1 MPPGGVARV
10 MARQRAAP
18 TRRRGVEETR
28 VSDWIAQIT
37 RSAEIF
43 CKSTS
48 DDTSYASCFAGKG
61 DTTYLQWLL
70 QAWGWTLLVAL
81 VALAIALVIGLAVG
95 VMRTL
100 PNKAVAFF
108 GEAWTELFRNIPIV
122 VQLLIWYRVV
132 PELVPVLK
140 GVPEAV
146 LACIGLGLFTS
157 ARISQQIKAGINTLP
172 QGQRYAGLAMGL
184 TLGQTYR
191 YVILPVALRVVLPTL
206 TSESMN
212 IIKNSSVASAIG
224 VTELIFFST
233 QAGEETSMHGT
244 MYFAA
249 TVLYFVSAFTINRLA
264 VVAERRSR
272 LPGALGSAR

>member
-1 MPPGGVARV
+1 M
-10 MARQRAAP
+10 
-18 TRRRGVEETR
+18 
-28 VSDWIAQIT
+28 SDWIPIIK
-37 RSAEIF
+37 RSAEVM

-48 DDTSYASCFAGKG
+48 DDTVYATCFAGKG
-61 DTTYLQWLL
+61 DLTYVQWLL

-81 VALAIALVIGLAVG
+81 VALVIALVLGLVIG

-100 PNKAVAFF
+100 PNKGVAFF

-122 VQLLIWYRVV
+122 VQLLVWYHVV
-132 PELVPVLK
+132 PELIPALK
-140 GVPEAV
+140 GVHEVV

-157 ARISQQIKAGINTLP
+157 ARVAQQVKAGINTLP
-172 QGQRYAGLAMGL
+172 KGQRHAGLAMGL

-191 YVILPVALRVVLPTL
+191 YVLLPVALRIVLPTL

-224 VTELIFFST
+224 VTEMIYFAT

-244 MYFAA
+244 MYLAV
-249 TVLYFVSAFTINRLA
+249 TILYFISAFTINRLA
-264 VVAERRSR
+264 AVVDRRSR
-272 LPGALGSAR
+272 QPGSFGGAK